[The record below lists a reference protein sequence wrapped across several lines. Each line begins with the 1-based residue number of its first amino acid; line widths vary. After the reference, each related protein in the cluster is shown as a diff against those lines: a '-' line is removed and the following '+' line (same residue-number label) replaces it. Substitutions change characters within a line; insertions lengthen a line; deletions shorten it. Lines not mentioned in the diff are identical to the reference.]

1 MKIGDRYN
9 MYIGKVSKLTGAT
22 PKAIRHY
29 ETIGLIPP
37 PRRLGRYRF
46 YSEKD
51 VEIVRLIKHAQKYGF
66 QLSELKSIVTKIG
79 LNETMLYRELI
90 EIIDRKRR
98 KLRREMERIAALDEG
113 LVELRSLLQDH
124 KCSC

>member
-1 MKIGDRYN
+1 

-29 ETIGLIPP
+29 EAIGLIPP
-37 PRRLGRYRF
+37 PQRLGRYRF

-51 VEIVRLIKHAQKYGF
+51 VEAVRLIKHAQKYGF
-66 QLSELKSIVTKIG
+66 RLSELKSTVTKIVSG
-79 LNETMLYRELI
+79 NSIPYPELL
-90 EIIDRKRR
+90 EMVDLKRKNLSLEMDR
-98 KLRREMERIAALDEG
+98 IVALDEG
-113 LVELRSLLQDH
+113 LAELRKLLHDQ